1 MTLYDW
7 YKRMNATS
15 RSTDFTWPQALWL
28 ATLWV
33 GAVLL
38 PTLSLGVMLVNSV
51 IQLSVHHDSAVMA
64 DLVIVRGRED
74 VDTWQPIT
82 IGLPVVLT
90 GLLLVVPLASA
101 LAHRS
106 WKVAA
111 LSLTLI
117 LAALAVMFIIYVVFS
132 LSYTSVLKDAMP

>member
-1 MTLYDW
+1 
-7 YKRMNATS
+7 MNTTG
-15 RSTDFTWPQALWL
+15 RSTDFTWTQALWL
-28 ATLWV
+28 ATLWA

-38 PTLSLGVMLVNSV
+38 PTLPLVVMLVNSV

-64 DLVIVRGRED
+64 DLAIVRGRED
-74 VDTWQPIT
+74 VDTWKPIT

-90 GLLLVVPLASA
+90 GVLLVVPLASA

-117 LAALAVMFIIYVVFS
+117 LAAIVVLFIIYAVFS
-132 LSYTSVLKDAMP
+132 LSYTSALKDAMP